1 MKKLK
6 PITNKV
12 LWTFAVGQ
20 FGWSLLSG
28 IISTWL
34 VHLYTGN
41 AEKFLDTNGILSQ
54 FISQNPLIASLT
66 LFGIIT
72 AVGRLFDAVT
82 DPLIASWSDRSNF
95 KGGRRIPF
103 LKWASIPF
111 ALLTLGVFVLPQT
124 GSEAA
129 NNTIIFVL
137 LMLFYLAMT
146 IYCTPYNALIAEL
159 GDTQKNRINV
169 STFISFTYI
178 AGFSLS
184 TMVPT
189 LANVFQGGKVAA
201 LLTPVASARGVT
213 LDELMLMLQGTAEAP
228 VKMEAAR
235 EILGGDL
242 MNQVL
247 LIQQSSMRVAIGIM
261 CAVACLACLV
271 PAFFIKEREYIDSKP
286 SKTPAFSSLFKTFK
300 NAQFRRFVYADVIYF
315 FAVTLFQTG
324 LADFETRLMGI
335 PSYNTFTLTV
345 IMTVVSLALYLPV
358 NKLAPRLGK
367 KKIIVVG
374 FFAYAAVFLIT
385 ALCGQGFV
393 WGLIVAISAGV
404 PMAIL
409 GILPQA
415 CVADVSELSTLETG
429 EDRSGMFFAARTFA
443 MKLGQALSMV
453 VYTSVTAA
461 TILES
466 GEKYVA
472 PAQYRTVT
480 WVAVVTCLIGAILF
494 LFYDEKGVLGR
505 IEELKGKT
513 LEEL

>member
-41 AEKFLDTNGILSQ
+41 AEKFMDTNGILGQ

-103 LKWASIPF
+103 LKAASIPF
-111 ALLTLGVFVLPQT
+111 ALITLAVFVLPQT
-124 GSEAA
+124 GSISA

-184 TMVPT
+184 TMIPS
-189 LANVFQGGKVAA
+189 LANMFQGGKVAA
-201 LLTPVASARGVT
+201 LLAPIANEKGIA
-213 LDELMLMLQGTAEAP
+213 LEELMKSLEGQGMDT
-228 VKMEAAR
+228 VKT
-235 EILGGDL
+235 ILTEETL
-242 MNQVL
+242 TQIT
-247 LIQQSSMRVAIGIM
+247 LIQQSAMRIAIGIM
-261 CAVACLACLV
+261 CAVACVACLV
-271 PAFFIKEREYIDSKP
+271 PALGIKERDYIDSKP

-300 NAQFRRFVYADVIYF
+300 NGQFRRFVYADVIYF

-335 PSYNTFTLTV
+335 PSDNTFTLTV

-358 NKLAPRLGK
+358 NKLAPKLGK
-367 KKIIVVG
+367 KKLIVTG
-374 FFAYAAVFLIT
+374 FFTYACVFLIT
-385 ALCGQGFV
+385 SLCGEGFI
-393 WGLIVAISAGV
+393 WGLIIAISAGI

-453 VYTSVTAA
+453 VYTSVTVKHLVDGVERVEA
-461 TILES
+461 
-466 GEKYVA
+466 G
-472 PAQYRTVT
+472 QYRTV
-480 WVAVVTCLIGAILF
+480 AVIATVTCLIGAILF
-494 LFYDEKGVLGR
+494 LFYNEKGIMAR
-505 IEELKGKT
+505 IDELKAKKAQ
-513 LEEL
+513 